1 MKIRKKLV
9 MFNDIPYQAKEQA
22 NTISVQE
29 WNKIINTL
37 VQQTNDNAEVL
48 KNIQDILLG
57 TYDSTDTV
65 HEFPKASELGLL
77 PYLYRY
83 KADLTKTGHVAP
95 SQIAN
100 AQIKIIE
107 IDSLDDVEDP
117 DEDALYILDGEQYR
131 AYKGALIKLTSLRLL
146 EDMINVDNV
155 IIDGGEY
162 E

>member
-22 NTISVQE
+22 NTLSVQE

-48 KNIQDILLG
+48 KNIQDLLFG
-57 TYDSTDTV
+57 IYDSADTV
-65 HEFPKASELGLL
+65 HDFSKASELGLL
-77 PYLYRY
+77 SYLYRY
-83 KADLTKTGHVAP
+83 KADLTKTGHVVP

-107 IDSLDDVEDP
+107 IDSLDVEDP

-131 AYKGALIKLTSLRLL
+131 AYKGTLIKLTSLRPL

>member
-22 NTISVQE
+22 NTLSVQE

-48 KNIQDILLG
+48 KNLQDLLLG
-57 TYDSTDTV
+57 TYESADTV
-65 HEFPKASELGLL
+65 HEFTKASELGLL
-77 PYLYRY
+77 SYLYKY
-83 KADLTKTGHVAP
+83 KADLTKTGHVVP

-107 IDSLDDVEDP
+107 IDSLDVEDP
-117 DEDALYILDGEQYR
+117 DEDALYILDGVQYR
-131 AYKGALIKLTSLRLL
+131 AYKGALIELTSLHPL
-146 EDMINVDNV
+146 EDMINVGNV

>member
-22 NTISVQE
+22 NTVSVQE

-48 KNIQDILLG
+48 KNIQDLLLG
-57 TYDSTDTV
+57 TYDDADTV
-65 HEFPKASELGLL
+65 HEFTKASELGLL

-83 KADLTKTGHVAP
+83 KADLTKTGHVVP
-95 SQIAN
+95 RQIAN

-131 AYKGALIKLTSLRLL
+131 AYKGTLIKLTSLRPL

>member
-22 NTISVQE
+22 NTLSVQE

-48 KNIQDILLG
+48 KNIQDLLLG
-57 TYDSTDTV
+57 THGSADTV
-65 HEFPKASELGLL
+65 HEFTKASELGLL
-77 PYLYRY
+77 SYLYKY
-83 KADLTKTGHVAP
+83 KADLTKTGHVVA

-107 IDSLDDVEDP
+107 IDSLDVEDP
-117 DEDALYILDGEQYR
+117 DEDALYILDGVQYR
-131 AYKGALIKLTSLRLL
+131 VYKGALIELTSLHPL
-146 EDMINVDNV
+146 EDMINVGNV

-162 E
+162 V